1 MTKSA
6 NRADL
11 TAEELDI
18 VDHAHA
24 VGLHVKKAGRHS
36 GHCWYCFDC
45 QNGKG
50 GRGGCQN
57 VVQHHGTFDSNKA
70 IKHHLTAVHGV
81 HWYSAYYEPED
92 AA

>member
-6 NRADL
+6 SRADL

-45 QNGKG
+45 QNGTHHQQG
-50 GRGGCQN
+50 GTN
-57 VVQHHGTFDSNKA
+57 VVQHHIFDSNKA
-70 IKHHLTAVHGV
+70 IKQHLTAIHGV
-81 HWYSAYYEPED
+81 HWCSGYFEPED
-92 AA
+92 AS